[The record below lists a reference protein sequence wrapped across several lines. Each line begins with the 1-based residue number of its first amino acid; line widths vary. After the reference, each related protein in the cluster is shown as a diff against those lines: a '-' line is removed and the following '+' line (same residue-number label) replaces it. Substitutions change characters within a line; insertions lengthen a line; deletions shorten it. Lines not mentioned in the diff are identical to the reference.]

1 MTDTPGAASPPPA
14 GPLSPDDPLPLYL
27 QLASR
32 LRAMVAADRAGQA
45 AALPSERVLSERFGV
60 SRVTVRKALREL
72 IADGLLHPRQGAGT
86 FVTPS
91 PHREQRL
98 SALIGFSEDMQ
109 SRGLEAGTVWLNRS
123 LALATPEEAMALGI
137 APGSKVSRLYRLRL
151 ADGAP
156 MALEL
161 TTVPTRFLPDPAVVS
176 GSLYTV
182 LRQNGFAPFRA
193 LQRLTA
199 VILTVKQARL
209 LEVPDGSAALSIER
223 RTMLEDGT
231 PVELVRSHYR
241 GEVYDVVVELNLTDP
256 A

>member
-1 MTDTPGAASPPPA
+1 MTGPESPASVPPT
-14 GPLSPDDPLPLYL
+14 PLSPADPLPLYL
-27 QLASR
+27 QLAAR
-32 LRAMVAADRAGQA
+32 LRAMVAADRAGPA
-45 AALPSERVLSERFGV
+45 AALPSERVLADRFGV

-72 IADGLLHPRQGAGT
+72 VAEGLLLPRQGAGT
-86 FVTPS
+86 FVAPS

-98 SALIGFSEDMQ
+98 SALISFSEDMQ
-109 SRGLEAGTVWLNRS
+109 SRGLEAGTVWLNRA

-137 APGSKVSRLYRLRL
+137 APGSTVSRLYRLRL
-151 ADGAP
+151 ADGVP
-156 MALEL
+156 LALEL
-161 TTVPTRFLPDPAVVS
+161 TTVPTRFLPDPAQVT

-193 LQRLTA
+193 LQRVTA

-209 LEVPDGSAALSIER
+209 LEVPDGSPALSIER

-241 GEVYDVVVELNLTDP
+241 GEVYDVLVELNIIHQV
-256 A
+256 